1 MAQFGYVGTLT
12 GNEQVIWKTEG
23 LTDAAA
29 ILSLDP
35 PEGHTAVCNACG
47 AAETPDPDW
56 LKMFANVPEVF
67 VIHDCDQP
75 GQAGATW
82 ITNSGTGRRRA
93 GWAPAI
99 ATFCQGEVRNVV
111 LPFPLE
117 ESHGRDVRDWIVER
131 LDAGK
136 SKPEIYAELLE
147 LARSQALI
155 ERLAES
161 AIEAVES
168 EPGEND
174 DESEPGDG
182 SQGEGPLDPVWESED
197 DPHRLAQMNLDK
209 YQNAHGGHL
218 VFWRDEFWKYRD
230 GRYRKISDS
239 NLRAKVTAAIRTEF
253 EERWRENE
261 ERRLAHEKATG
272 EEKKREQ
279 VRKVTTT
286 LTRNVIEAM
295 RSLIAMSDSIE
306 IPSWIPTRRPRNLVS
321 MQNGLLDLDAIFRN
335 QPAEECLMPHTKDW
349 FSAVQLPYAFD
360 WEAKCDRWLEFLN
373 DVFNCDHESITALQ
387 MWFGY
392 LLTQDTSQQK
402 MMMVIGEP
410 RSGKGTI
417 MRTLDAMLGPG
428 AVANPSLSQLASPFE
443 LHGLVGKS
451 VGIIGDAR
459 LSHRTDEVAVTE
471 RLLSITGQ
479 DPQDIQRKHMPT
491 LHAVKL
497 AIRFMLF
504 SNELPALHDSSAALM
519 TRCLLLVMP
528 NTYVGRED
536 HSLGPRLIEELPG
549 ILIWSIIGRR
559 MLDDVGRIAQPE
571 SGRDLLKQF
580 RSMVSPVSLFVEEDC
595 WRGGEI
601 DTKDLFE
608 RWCEW
613 CKENDLAEKLAIHHF
628 ARKLKAVVPGIRT
641 VRNMTGGFRTR
652 KFVGISV
659 KKNNFEE
666 IENIEQ
672 QEAF

>member
-1 MAQFGYVGTLT
+1 MAQFGFIGTLT
-12 GNEQVIWKTEG
+12 GQESVIWKTEG
-23 LTDAAA
+23 ATDLAA
-29 ILSLDP
+29 ILSLDL
-35 PEGHTAVCNACG
+35 PEGHTAICNACG
-47 AAETPDPDW
+47 AGETPDHRW
-56 LKMFANVPEVF
+56 IESMAHCPEIF
-67 VIHDCDQP
+67 VIHDCDKP
-75 GQAGATW
+75 GQVGATW
-82 ITNSGTGRRRA
+82 VTNEGTGRRRA

-99 ATFCQGEVRNVV
+99 AALAPGQVRNVV

-117 ESHGRDVRDWIVER
+117 DSHGKDVRDWIIER

-136 SKPEIYAELLE
+136 SKADIYAELLE
-147 LARSQALI
+147 LARGQAVI
-155 ERLAES
+155 EKLAEA
-161 AIEAVES
+161 AIESIES
-168 EPGEND
+168 EPGE
-174 DESEPGDG
+174 SEDV
-182 SQGEGPLDPVWESED
+182 SQEEGTPAEPLEPVWEGED
-197 DPHRLAQMNLDK
+197 DPHRLAKMNLDK

-218 VFWRDEFWKYRD
+218 VFWRDEWWKYRE

-261 ERRLAHEKATG
+261 ERRIAKEKSTG
-272 EEKKREQ
+272 EEQKRHPVQ
-279 VRKVTTT
+279 KVTTT

-295 RSLIAMSDSIE
+295 RSLTAMSDSIE

-335 QPAEECLMPHTKDW
+335 QPAEECLLEHSKDW

-360 WEAKCDRWLEFLN
+360 WQAKCDRWLEFLN
-373 DVFNCDHESITALQ
+373 DVFNGDQESITALQ

-479 DPQDIQRKHMPT
+479 DPQDVQRKHMPT

-519 TRCLLLVMP
+519 TRCILLVMP
-528 NTYVGRED
+528 NSYVGRED

-559 MLDDVGRIAQPE
+559 MLDDAGRISQPE

-580 RSMVSPVSLFVEEDC
+580 RSMVSPVSLFVEEGC
-595 WRGGEI
+595 VRGGEI
-601 DTKDLFE
+601 ETKELFDY
-608 RWCEW
+608 WCEW
-613 CKENDLAEKLAIHHF
+613 CKENDLAEKIAIHHF

-641 VRNMTGGFRTR
+641 ERKSSNGFRAR
-652 KFVGISV
+652 KFIGISV

-666 IENIEQ
+666 ISEHEQ

>member
-1 MAQFGYVGTLT
+1 MAQFGFVGTLT
-12 GNEQVIWKTEG
+12 GQESVIWKTEG
-23 LTDAAA
+23 ATDAAA

-47 AAETPDPDW
+47 AAETPDHRW
-56 LKMFANVPEVF
+56 IEAMAHAPEIF
-67 VIHDCDQP
+67 VIHDCDHP

-82 ITNSGTGRRRA
+82 ITNPGTGRRRA

-99 ATFCQGEVRNVV
+99 AALAPGQVRNVV
-111 LPFPLE
+111 LDYTLE
-117 ESHGRDVRDWIVER
+117 ANHGRDVRDWIVER

-136 SKPEIYAELLE
+136 SKADIYAELLAY
-147 LARSQALI
+147 ARGQDVI
-155 ERLAES
+155 EKLAEA
-161 AIEAVES
+161 AIEAIES
-168 EPGEND
+168 EPGEAA
-174 DESEPGDG
+174 EDG
-182 SQGEGPLDPVWESED
+182 SQDEGAAEPLEPVWENED
-197 DPHRLAQMNLDK
+197 DPHRLARVNLDR

-218 VFWRDEFWKYRD
+218 VFWRDEWWKYRE

-261 ERRLAHEKATG
+261 ERRIAHEIATG
-272 EEKKREQ
+272 EEKKREP
-279 VRKVTTT
+279 VKRVTTT

-295 RSLIAMSDSIE
+295 RSLTAMSDSIE

-335 QPAEECLMPHTKDW
+335 QPAEECLLDHTKDW

-360 WEAKCDRWLEFLN
+360 WNAKCDQWLNFLN
-373 DVFNCDHESITALQ
+373 DVFNNDQESITALQ

-479 DPQDIQRKHMPT
+479 DPQDVQRKHMPT

-519 TRCLLLVMP
+519 TRCILLVMP
-528 NTYVGRED
+528 NSYVGRED

-559 MLDDVGRIAQPE
+559 MLDDAGRIAQPE

-580 RSMVSPVSLFVEEDC
+580 RSMVSPVSLFVEEGC
-595 WRGGEI
+595 ARGGEI
-601 DTKDLFE
+601 ETKELFDY
-608 RWCEW
+608 WCEW
-613 CKENDLAEKLAIHHF
+613 CKENDLAEKIAIHLF
-628 ARKLKAVVPGIRT
+628 ARKLKAVVPGIKTERK
-641 VRNMTGGFRTR
+641 MSGGFRVR
-652 KFVGISV
+652 KFIGISV

-666 IENIEQ
+666 ISEHEQ
-672 QEAF
+672 QESF